1 MYRKRVLS
9 AVAVLLLGLAAG
21 PAASAADPN
30 LVGWWTFDEGS
41 GTVAKDSSG
50 YGNDGA
56 LNGNPQW
63 VFGYLGG
70 ALEFDGAD
78 DYVDCGNDPSL
89 DLTTWTITFW
99 LKATQNKN
107 YSGFVIKGLDAAENY
122 EVLGFADGSVHMPI
136 TFRDGT
142 RTFVNTAAGAIVVGE
157 WAHFAYSYSSAT
169 GRRFYKDG
177 SLIFSDAPTG
187 TPQSS
192 TDPLT
197 IGNERPLSR
206 FTNGIMDDVRI
217 YNRALKDAEIKVL
230 AARPKAYDPQPADG
244 ATGVTMPL
252 LQWTTATFAQFH
264 AVYLGTSPE
273 LTAANLVSPRQPF
286 TMYYSLAGFQPGV
299 TYYWRIDEIEASGTV
314 QTGDVWSFTAAPTTA
329 FAPTPRNGD
338 KWIDP
343 NTDLAWKPG
352 QGATQHDV
360 YFSTDQAAVANRDAG
375 ALKGSGQPAA
385 TYEPGKMA
393 AETTYYWAVDETT
406 MTGTKYAGEV
416 WSFTTIGPGGGVK
429 GEYFNGMTPAGVP
442 GLTRIDP
449 AIDFSWGDPGGPG
462 TPIGVDQ
469 FSARWTADLEIAV
482 ADTYTFITST
492 DDGVRLW
499 LNDEQIINQW
509 VDQGTTDVFSRPLAL
524 KPGIYPLRM
533 EYYENTGGAVA
544 RLFWQTPTMA
554 RQIIPAGPLQPPLR
568 PRALYPANE
577 DVNIPQ
583 DVTLMWGAGE
593 KAVQHQVY
601 FGEDKDAVANAT
613 PDSADICKG
622 QQALDATSFSPGSLE
637 WNKTYYWR
645 IDEVNDAS
653 AESPWKGSVWSFTT
667 ADFIVVDDFESYND
681 EVDKGTR
688 IYETWIDGLT
698 NLTTSTVGNWN
709 APFAEQVVVHGGK
722 QSMPMDYN
730 NINSPY
736 YAEAEREFSP
746 VQNWTVGDVTDLVLF
761 FRGRPAA
768 FVEGADGAITMS
780 GSGHDIWD
788 EADDCRLASKR
799 LSGDGSI
806 VVKVDS
812 VANTNTWAKAGV
824 MIRET
829 LEGGSKMVYMVVTPG
844 NGVSFG
850 WRTFADNTPEQVN
863 KTGITAPQWVKLTR
877 KGDVFTAQYSA
888 DGKAW
893 TDLPK
898 ADGTPVSVLLTGTV
912 YIGLCLTSH
921 DAAFITTATFSNIT
935 AGGTGSWQV
944 AAVGDDPEPANSPQ
958 SLYLVV
964 EDSTGKS
971 KVVTHLDAG
980 AVNVAEWTEWKI
992 PLSDLAGVNLAK
1004 VKKLYIGVG
1013 DRANPAADGGGRI
1026 YIDDIRVT
1034 KP

>member
-9 AVAVLLLGLAAG
+9 AVAVLLSGLMAG
-21 PAASAADPN
+21 RPASAADPN

-264 AVYLGTSPE
+264 AVYLGTSPD

-286 TMYYSLAGFQPGV
+286 TMYYALAGFQPGV
-299 TYYWRIDEIEASGTV
+299 TYYWRIDEIEAGGTV

-352 QGATQHDV
+352 QSATQHDV

-568 PRALYPANE
+568 ARVLYPASG

-583 DVTLMWGAGE
+583 DVTLLWSAGE
-593 KAVQHQVY
+593 KAAAHAIY
-601 FGEDKDAVANAT
+601 FGEDANAVASAT
-613 PDSADICKG
+613 PDSPDVYKG
-622 QQALDATSFSPGSLE
+622 EQAVDATSFSPGSLE

-722 QSMPMDYN
+722 QSMPIDYN
-730 NINSPY
+730 NVNSPY

-788 EADDCRLASKR
+788 AADDFRFASKR

-812 VANTNTWAKAGV
+812 VANTNAWAKAGV
-824 MIRET
+824 MVRET
-829 LEGGSKMVYMVVTPG
+829 LDGGSKMAYMVVTPG

-898 ADGTPVSVLLTGTV
+898 ADGTAVSVTLTGSV

-971 KVVTHLDAG
+971 KVITHPDAG

-992 PLSDLAGVNLAK
+992 PLADLAGVNLTK

-1013 DRANPAADGGGRI
+1013 DRADPAADGGGRI